1 MHMTIE
7 RPDATGLRQSGKAL
21 EDSFFVRENAR
32 LLEKLRKKEAEEA
45 QRKAYREAGIE
56 NPALVEALIELEI
69 GAAAIAALSIV
80 PLVAVAWADG
90 EIQEKERKAIIKAAE
105 EGGIEPG
112 TANHDLLENWLTK
125 KPGPELLETWKSYA
139 HAIEERLD
147 SVVGNELKDRLM
159 ERTKAI
165 AKAAGGFLG
174 IGSISSAEQKVLDE
188 LEHALE

>member
-1 MHMTIE
+1 MTME

-32 LLEKLRKKEAEEA
+32 LLEKLKKKEAEET

-56 NPALVEALIELEI
+56 NPALIEALIELEI

-90 EIQEKERKAIIKAAE
+90 EIQDKERKAIIKAAE
-105 EGGIEPG
+105 EGGIMPG
-112 TANHDLLENWLTK
+112 SANHDLLENWLAK

-147 SVVGNELKDRLM
+147 TVVGNELKDRLM
-159 ERTKAI
+159 ERTKSI
-165 AKAAGGFLG
+165 AEAAGGFLG

>member
-1 MHMTIE
+1 MTME

-21 EDSFFVRENAR
+21 EDSFFARENAR

-45 QRKAYREAGIE
+45 KRQAFRDANIVNEELID
-56 NPALVEALIELEI
+56 ALLELDVEPSAM
-69 GAAAIAALSIV
+69 AALSIV

-90 EIQEKERKAIIKAAE
+90 EIQQKERDAIIKAAE

-112 TANHDLLENWLTK
+112 SDNHQLLENWLKT
-125 KPGPELLETWKSYA
+125 KPGPELLSTWKEYA

-147 SVVGNELKDRLM
+147 SVIGTELKIRLM
-159 ERTKAI
+159 KRTTAI

-174 IGSISSAEQKVLDE
+174 VGAISAAERAMLDE